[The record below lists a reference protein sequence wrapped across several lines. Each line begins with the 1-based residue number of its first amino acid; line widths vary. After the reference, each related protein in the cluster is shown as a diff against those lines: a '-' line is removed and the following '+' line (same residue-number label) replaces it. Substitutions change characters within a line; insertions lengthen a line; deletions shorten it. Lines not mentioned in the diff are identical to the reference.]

1 MDWTAKAAYTCTG
14 DVFTRRTD
22 WKFSMSLMHDT
33 VHPLLY
39 AYKLYTGLKYSMTY
53 QHAICRRTPWTTK
66 FSTWS
71 KKIKRQ
77 QKKEEERM
85 KGRMHEYWKEQY
97 KWTWLLILQ
106 KPSNDS
112 INFWSYNLPSCGCGY
127 WANEGRRGKQR
138 KWATQIWT
146 KFSTPHLLNNYK

>member
-1 MDWTAKAAYTCTG
+1 
-14 DVFTRRTD
+14 
-22 WKFSMSLMHDT
+22 MSLQNKNIQLVTNDA
-33 VHPLLY
+33 VCPILLY
-39 AYKLYTGLKYSMTY
+39 TYKLYTGLKYSMTY
-53 QHAICRRTPWTTK
+53 QHAICRWAPWPTK

-71 KKIKRQ
+71 KNERWKR
-77 QKKEEERM
+77 KKE
-85 KGRMHEYWKEQY
+85 WKEGCMNIG
-97 KWTWLLILQ
+97 KNNLTTTNEWTWLIILQ